1 MHLHIAL
8 LLLSII
14 HSLLLLLRI
23 TIHLRLLIST
33 LLLLAMFRVER
44 FHVFPLSMCSLHFR
58 LTPLNLLLEL
68 WIAGLS
74 TLRLRLQHR
83 ASVPRMLLSL

>member
-14 HSLLLLLRI
+14 HSLLLLRI
-23 TIHLRLLIST
+23 TIHLRLLVST

-83 ASVPRMLLSL
+83 ASVSRVFLSL